1 MPPIPDSDL
10 QNIQGLGLGGYR
22 KDQQHLLFV
31 RFGDPQAA
39 RRLLAGLSVQIAS
52 AWGVN
57 AFNQLFAEIKQRSG
71 EDVIEATWLGLGISG
86 HGYQK
91 LGVDLTELGSSEG
104 ANAFQQG
111 MANRSE
117 QIGDT
122 EANDAPAG
130 WLDAFKPEAGVD
142 AVIVIAS
149 DSTDDFDRRVDE
161 TARLVGDCGAT
172 VVFEERGGT
181 LPPPLTGHEH
191 FGFRDGVSQPSIDGF
206 DPPPAP
212 GEPAAVPAG
221 EFVVGYPNALGE
233 TASVGDLWAQGSYL
247 VFRRLRQDVAG
258 FRAQAVAMIGATSPE
273 LSDDQVAAKLI
284 GRWPSGAPV
293 ANEAADPGDTGQDN
307 AFDYSNDPDGEEI
320 PRFAHI
326 RKANPR
332 AEQRPDPP
340 ADLVAH
346 HRMLRRGNPFG
357 DPLPPGAPDD
367 GAQRGLHF
375 ISVVADVDQQ
385 FEFVQKNWLNSENF
399 PNGSTPV
406 SSGSP
411 YQPPVDE
418 PPDGCDPVVGEHD
431 PSGRSVAL
439 HQTGQ
444 IHSLALSP
452 EVVSVTAG
460 EYFFLPSISAVAQ
473 LGAGA
478 TKSTQGAQ
486 AAAA

>member
-39 RRLLAGLSVQIAS
+39 RRLLNELSEQVAS
-52 AWGVN
+52 ASEVR
-57 AFNQLFAEIKQRSG
+57 AFNQQFSEIKHRG
-71 EDVIEATWLGLGISG
+71 GDEVIEATWLGLGISS

-104 ANAFQQG
+104 STAFQQG
-111 MANRSE
+111 MASRSE
-117 QIGDT
+117 QIGDK

-130 WLDAFKPEAGVD
+130 WLDAFKPDAGVD
-142 AVIVIAS
+142 GVIVIAS
-149 DSTDDFDRRVDE
+149 DSVDDLDGKVDRTV
-161 TARLVGDCGAT
+161 RLVGDCGAT

-181 LPPPLTGHEH
+181 LPEPLTGHEH
-191 FGFRDGVSQPSIDGF
+191 FGFRDGVSQPSVDGF

-221 EFVVGYPNALGE
+221 EFVLGYPNALGE
-233 TASVGDLWAQGSYL
+233 TASVGDLWAQGSYM

-258 FRAQAVAMIGATSPE
+258 FRAQAAGMTGATSPG

-293 ANEAADPGDTGQDN
+293 ANEAADPGDAGQDN
-307 AFDYSNDPDGEEI
+307 AFDYSNDLDGENV

-340 ADLVAH
+340 NDLVTH

-357 DPLPPGAPDD
+357 DPLPQGATDD

-375 ISVVADVDQQ
+375 IAVVADVDQQ
-385 FEFVQKNWLNSENF
+385 FEFIQKNWLNSENF
-399 PNGSTPV
+399 PNGSAAV

-411 YQPPVDE
+411 YQPPVNE
-418 PPDGCDPVVGEHD
+418 PPDGCDPVVGEHE
-431 PSGRSVAL
+431 PSGKSVAL
-439 HQTGQ
+439 HQAGQ

-460 EYFFLPSISAVAQ
+460 EYFFLPSISAIAQ

-478 TKSTQGAQ
+478 TASTQAAQ
-486 AAAA
+486 TPAG